1 MISSRSSILIGALAI
16 AISTV
21 VAIAQDVR
29 DTIGPL
35 EKSAQPSSP
44 ENPIPR
50 RTSAPQARQPQEWQG
65 RAGRGFVRLQATLD
79 AAGRVAE
86 IRKLI
91 EPQVQIPQGATA
103 DDATRRAIAG
113 AMLKSAADALSQ
125 WKYDAPAAPITFPV
139 QFSFNA
145 SAEPVA
151 IQDPPPPLSVPA
163 RGTGAPLAALPPWPA
178 AEGAVRVGSGIS
190 APRQIK
196 KVNPVYPSA
205 AQRERVQGVVILE
218 AIIGTDGKVTDAR
231 VLRSVP
237 LLDQAALDAVKQWEY
252 TPTLLDGK
260 PVPLVMTVTTNF
272 TMDGGISQP
281 GPWPAAAGAV
291 RVGGN
296 IAPPR
301 KIKDVRAAYPL
312 GAQADR
318 VSGAVTLELLIGPD
332 GKVKDVRVIRSSPAF
347 DKSAVDAVR
356 KWEYEPTL
364 VNGMPVSVVMTATVT
379 FSIR

>member
-1 MISSRSSILIGALAI
+1 
-16 AISTV
+16 
-21 VAIAQDVR
+21 
-29 DTIGPL
+29 
-35 EKSAQPSSP
+35 
-44 ENPIPR
+44 
-50 RTSAPQARQPQEWQG
+50 
-65 RAGRGFVRLQATLD
+65 
-79 AAGRVAE
+79 
-86 IRKLI
+86 
-91 EPQVQIPQGATA
+91 
-103 DDATRRAIAG
+103 
-113 AMLKSAADALSQ
+113 
-125 WKYDAPAAPITFPV
+125 
-139 QFSFNA
+139 
-145 SAEPVA
+145 
-151 IQDPPPPLSVPA
+151 
-163 RGTGAPLAALPPWPA
+163 LPPWPA

>member
-1 MISSRSSILIGALAI
+1 MSVRSSIFIGALAI
-16 AISTV
+16 AISTA

-50 RTSAPQARQPQEWQG
+50 RTSAAQARQPQEWQG
-65 RAGRGFVRLQATLD
+65 RVGRGFVRLQATLD
-79 AAGRVAE
+79 TSGRVAE
-86 IRKLI
+86 IRKVI
-91 EPQVQIPQGATA
+91 EPQVQIPQGTTA
-103 DDATRRAIAG
+103 DDATRRAIAD
-113 AMLKSAADALSQ
+113 AMMKSAVDALSQ
-125 WKYDAPAAPITFPV
+125 WKYAAPAAPITFPV
-139 QFSFNA
+139 QFTFNG
-145 SAEPVA
+145 SVEPVA
-151 IQDPPPPLSVPA
+151 TQDPPPPLSVPS
-163 RGTGAPLAALPPWPA
+163 RGTGAPPVAVPPWPA

-218 AIIGTDGKVTDAR
+218 AIIDTDGKVKDAR

-252 TPTLLDGK
+252 TPTLKDGK
-260 PVPLVMTVTTNF
+260 PVPVVMTVTTTF
-272 TMDGGISQP
+272 AMDSPALPP

-291 RVGGN
+291 RVGGA

-301 KIKDVRAAYPL
+301 QTKNARPTYPRE
-312 GAQADR
+312 AQAER
-318 VSGAVTLELLIGPD
+318 ASGVVTLELLIGPD
-332 GKVKDVRVIRSSPAF
+332 GKVKDVRVVRSSPLL
-347 DKSAVDAVR
+347 DKAAIETVR
-356 KWEYEPTL
+356 KWEYEPTR
-364 VNGMPVSVVMTATVT
+364 VNGMPVSVVMTANIS
-379 FSIR
+379 FSLR